1 MVELAAT
8 SRLAR
13 EVSDSVTEIVGFV
26 TLNSLTVGDVVSTD
40 VSSVGTVIADS
51 LLGFTNTAM
60 VVWLVVGASSAVS
73 ITIDEFVDAEI
84 SCFDDS
90 VDVVG
95 IDVLM
100 AGAA

>member
-1 MVELAAT
+1 
-8 SRLAR
+8 
-13 EVSDSVTEIVGFV
+13 
-26 TLNSLTVGDVVSTD
+26 
-40 VSSVGTVIADS
+40 
-51 LLGFTNTAM
+51 M

-84 SCFDDS
+84 SCCDGS